1 MGSSPLLR
9 THKLTILTDS
19 DGRILL
25 RFSDKD
31 RIVSVHEPLNEVE
44 EELEEQVRLN
54 KDSMISFNERGC
66 NEIMFQFIKDLDSS
80 SEFDWEIDTKD

>member
-1 MGSSPLLR
+1 MGSSPLLL

-25 RFSDKD
+25 RFSDKN

-44 EELEEQVRLN
+44 DQLEEQVRLDR
-54 KDSMISFNERGC
+54 DSMISFNERGC

-80 SEFDWEIDTKD
+80 FNFDWEEDT